1 MAHVALR
8 DNDTELLDSAKT
20 AIAAWDNTQLTQEDK
35 YLIKL
40 LSE

>member
-8 DNDTELLDSAKT
+8 DNDTELLEATKS

-35 YLIKL
+35 YLTEL
-40 LSE
+40 LS